1 MFSLQKIFIILILL
15 FQNNIFLINAST
27 TDFEMDRVCSASN
40 FAKYK
45 HKTGYRTAQHFAD
58 DEGMYTS
65 SAHPFYRSL
74 FMTREKNNMSL
85 FISSIGFEL
94 FIVALGIASFINYIV
109 FIVLWSFHKGF
120 FRILSDEEKA
130 EKQSSACKYCKFF
143 FMFICLLISM
153 ALSGFGILFISN
165 LKNTINLSDCGYLR
179 FTNHGL
185 YGVDKNFAGT
195 FNLKESFLNYTY
207 SLNLIETFYS
217 RMNLFDNN
225 INALKK
231 DFNDRMDECNIY
243 AVEDSIYS
251 PNPEKGDFDF
261 IKVNYQEIY
270 GPKTN
275 ESTLLGIINKNYND
289 KIVPILDIL
298 EEIKIDYK
306 NFLDN
311 KESYIIEVEKYA
323 KYFDIM
329 TQMYQTINENI
340 GRVYDEY
347 TDMGVNAIY
356 YITML
361 MYIIFPFIIILLIIF
376 VFLYVCKKQAGKCIL
391 IQVRIII
398 HVLWNFLFIFTAI
411 GFVIS
416 GYIGSYRKY
425 SYDLSASFNHLIS
438 SKIIIDPNSEENIF
452 QEFANNSEISRAIG
466 LFSDCYSSSQSTNI
480 ANILSITD
488 SLLFYFNKL
497 YQDYNSLLKYVYHNN
512 LNEDIYPLVEN
523 NITLLNTFLYNISK
537 TTTPKIHLEN
547 DVSRYFEILNKYT
560 DFGNEE
566 TYQINCITKMYDVWA
581 SNKDDCPRGYTY
593 SIDGSQTKN
602 CLVISDSVWTVDMI
616 TIRYLPVCKMANGGS
631 TGVQIDKYLQRIK
644 GFYDANN
651 NLIIN
656 MKNGAEILIGLYEDL
671 IDSFEIELRIDN
683 NTFINFTEPFSKFT
697 DVEDI
702 YSIFD
707 CGILRQDLIDFYDI
721 VRNKLSLISIAH
733 LVILLLLC
741 IFNVVAI
748 YLLMTVLYTFYRT
761 KDDHKNVRKSIK
773 ESTDNKLLTINK
785 SKKRKSSVKER
796 AKGKTK
802 SKLYVSMG
810 KGSESETP
818 SSSTENV
825 RSSRKSYES
834 ESGQD
839 EEEEEESDERTGKSK
854 TGSSQSGSG
863 SYSQSKSYS
872 KSHSKSK
879 SGTSGTESNSKS
891 YSKSKSKSK
900 SGKRSNKEGSE
911 EEEDEDIES
920 GVRDDGSAMS

>member
-1 MFSLQKIFIILILL
+1 MEVKQKI
-15 FQNNIFLINAST
+15 
-27 TDFEMDRVCSASN
+27 
-40 FAKYK
+40 
-45 HKTGYRTAQHFAD
+45 
-58 DEGMYTS
+58 
-65 SAHPFYRSL
+65 
-74 FMTREKNNMSL
+74 
-85 FISSIGFEL
+85 
-94 FIVALGIASFINYIV
+94 
-109 FIVLWSFHKGF
+109 
-120 FRILSDEEKA
+120 
-130 EKQSSACKYCKFF
+130 
-143 FMFICLLISM
+143 
-153 ALSGFGILFISN
+153 
-165 LKNTINLSDCGYLR
+165 
-179 FTNHGL
+179 
-185 YGVDKNFAGT
+185 
-195 FNLKESFLNYTY
+195 
-207 SLNLIETFYS
+207 
-217 RMNLFDNN
+217 
-225 INALKK
+225 
-231 DFNDRMDECNIY
+231 
-243 AVEDSIYS
+243 
-251 PNPEKGDFDF
+251 
-261 IKVNYQEIY
+261 
-270 GPKTN
+270 
-275 ESTLLGIINKNYND
+275 
-289 KIVPILDIL
+289 
-298 EEIKIDYK
+298 
-306 NFLDN
+306 
-311 KESYIIEVEKYA
+311 
-323 KYFDIM
+323 
-329 TQMYQTINENI
+329 
-340 GRVYDEY
+340 
-347 TDMGVNAIY
+347 
-356 YITML
+356 
-361 MYIIFPFIIILLIIF
+361 
-376 VFLYVCKKQAGKCIL
+376 
-391 IQVRIII
+391 
-398 HVLWNFLFIFTAI
+398 
-411 GFVIS
+411 
-416 GYIGSYRKY
+416 
-425 SYDLSASFNHLIS
+425 
-438 SKIIIDPNSEENIF
+438 
-452 QEFANNSEISRAIG
+452 
-466 LFSDCYSSSQSTNI
+466 
-480 ANILSITD
+480 
-488 SLLFYFNKL
+488 
-497 YQDYNSLLKYVYHNN
+497 
-512 LNEDIYPLVEN
+512 
-523 NITLLNTFLYNISK
+523 
-537 TTTPKIHLEN
+537 
-547 DVSRYFEILNKYT
+547 
-560 DFGNEE
+560 
-566 TYQINCITKMYDVWA
+566 VWF
-581 SNKDDCPRGYTY
+581 
-593 SIDGSQTKN
+593 
-602 CLVISDSVWTVDMI
+602 
-616 TIRYLPVCKMANGGS
+616 S